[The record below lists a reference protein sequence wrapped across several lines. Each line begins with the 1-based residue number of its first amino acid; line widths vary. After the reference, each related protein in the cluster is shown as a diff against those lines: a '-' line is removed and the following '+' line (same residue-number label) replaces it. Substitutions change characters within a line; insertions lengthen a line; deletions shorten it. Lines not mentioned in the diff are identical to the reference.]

1 MATPIFRYHIVLKI
15 ICFLFLALWVYAA
28 TSKLLIYQ
36 EFEIQLSKSPF
47 ASNYSTLFVWMIP
60 LTEYILAGLFL
71 FPKYILSALY
81 LSFSM
86 IVLFTIYILGVLNF
100 SNAIPCACGGVIT
113 TLSWNEHL
121 LFNILFIGLA
131 ILGILLFKKQN
142 TIDS

>member
-1 MATPIFRYHIVLKI
+1 MATPIFRYQIALKI

-86 IVLFTIYILGVLNF
+86 MVLFTIYIVGVLNF
-100 SNAIPCACGGVIT
+100 SNVIPCACGGVIT